1 MSFLS
6 TKARGLA
13 ALLIVASS
21 PALISN
27 ATAQELDS
35 IVAMVEDDVLLR
47 SELEGAVGNI
57 RRQFRGR
64 EEQLPPQNVLER
76 QVLERM
82 VVAKLQVIRAEE
94 TGVEVTDTEIDQG
107 MARVA
112 ENNQMTPQ
120 QLAQALAQDGVRLA
134 DFRRS
139 MREEILTQKLRQRV
153 GASRS
158 DVSESEVDI
167 ALASSDSR
175 KGEVQLAHVL
185 VEVPDNA
192 SGEQLATAAKK
203 IEGVKKLIDDGKM
216 EFSAAAIRYSD
227 DRNALEGGVI
237 GWRRWDQIP
246 PAFADKLKDLQADQ
260 VSDPVRSSSGLHIL
274 KILDTRENSQVMVE
288 EFSAR
293 HIVINVDE
301 LTSEAQAERTI
312 RGLVDSIKGGAKF
325 ADEAKKYSDD
335 AQTAAIGGDLGWVE
349 LPTLG
354 EQYAGV
360 ISALDDKGLSEPFRN
375 EKGWVL
381 IQRIG
386 KRQQDRTEDY
396 VRGQAREAIR
406 QRKAEEAYQQFLRQL
421 RNESFVEMRIEGA
434 ENTIKIEETD
444 AEEAESADK
453 ADSKSSS

>member
-6 TKARGLA
+6 TKVRALA
-13 ALLIVASS
+13 ALVMI
-21 PALISN
+21 
-27 ATAQELDS
+27 ATGAVHLPQAHAQDLDS

-47 SELEGAVGNI
+47 SELDGAIANI
-57 RRQFRGR
+57 RRQFRDR
-64 EEQLPPQNVLER
+64 EDQLPPKNVLER

-139 MREEILTQKLRQRV
+139 MRDEILTQKLRQRV

-246 PAFADKLKDLQADQ
+246 PAFAEKLEGLQKDQ
-260 VSDPVRSSSGLHIL
+260 VSEPVRSSSGLHIL

-312 RGLVDSIKGGAKF
+312 RGLVDSIKAGAKF
-325 ADEAKKYSDD
+325 DDEAKKFSDD
-335 AQTAAIGGDLGWVE
+335 AQT
-349 LPTLG
+349 
-354 EQYAGV
+354 QQ
-360 ISALDDKGLSEPFRN
+360 SAE
-375 EKGWVL
+375 
-381 IQRIG
+381 I
-386 KRQQDRTEDY
+386 
-396 VRGQAREAIR
+396 
-406 QRKAEEAYQQFLRQL
+406 
-421 RNESFVEMRIEGA
+421 
-434 ENTIKIEETD
+434 
-444 AEEAESADK
+444 
-453 ADSKSSS
+453 